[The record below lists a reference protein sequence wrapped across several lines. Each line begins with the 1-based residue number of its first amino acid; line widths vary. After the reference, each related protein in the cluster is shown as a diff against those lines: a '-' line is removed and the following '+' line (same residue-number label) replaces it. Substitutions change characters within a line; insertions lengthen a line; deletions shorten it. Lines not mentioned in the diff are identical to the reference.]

1 MSLRLDQLC
10 IPFVRTFCPCTFSYD
25 PTHVRVFV
33 LMSAWTFSPSV
44 AHPRLFLR
52 AQLQTQAVEVRI
64 AAVQRGHHLPQ
75 RGSLRSAADGGQ
87 VGE

>member
-1 MSLRLDQLC
+1 MLWTIHTLKT
-10 IPFVRTFCPCTFSYD
+10 IHCP
-25 PTHVRVFV
+25 
-33 LMSAWTFSPSV
+33 
-44 AHPRLFLR
+44 FLR